1 MKALEY
7 LGRYSFI
14 SLAFLHQFFK
24 IFWNKKYF
32 EKEVFFS
39 MQKFSLYV
47 GLNDKTTKM
56 QEITTIQ
63 AYKLI
68 TNIVASHKVDGF
80 TVLEASGYYRHEDNS
95 ISIEK
100 SLKIEFL
107 FIDMEVIK
115 QIIKDLKIALNQ
127 ESIIL
132 QKENVSSEMI

>member
-1 MKALEY
+1 
-7 LGRYSFI
+7 
-14 SLAFLHQFFK
+14 
-24 IFWNKKYF
+24 
-32 EKEVFFS
+32 

-47 GLNDKTTKM
+47 GLNDRKTKM

-107 FIDMEVIK
+107 FIDMEVIR
-115 QIIKDLKIALNQ
+115 QIIKYLKMALNQ

-132 QKENVSSEMI
+132 QTENIKSELI